1 MEQPKP
7 ENIDQYIANFPIE
20 TQKLLQQIRET
31 IHKAIPEAKEVISY
45 GMPAFKQNTVLVYFA
60 GYAKHIGFYPTGSGI
75 EAFKEEFAQYKWSKG
90 AVQFPLDKP
99 LPLDLITR
107 ITKFKAERDLE
118 KVKNKKSK

>member
-20 TQKLLQQIRET
+20 TQKLLHQIRET
-31 IHKAIPEAKEVISY
+31 IHKAVPEANEVISY
-45 GMPAFKQNTVLVYFA
+45 GMPAFKQNSVLVYFA

-75 EAFKEEFAQYKWSKG
+75 EAFKEEFTQYKWSKG
-90 AVQFPLDKP
+90 AVQFPLNKP

-107 ITKFKAERDLE
+107 IAKFKAERDSE
-118 KVKNKKSK
+118 KIKKKKL

>member
-31 IHKAIPEAKEVISY
+31 IHKAVPKANEVISY
-45 GMPAFKQNTVLVYFA
+45 GMPAFKQNSVLVYFA

-75 EAFKEEFAQYKWSKG
+75 EAFKEEFTQYKWSKG
-90 AVQFPLDKP
+90 AVQFPLNKP

-107 ITKFKAERDLE
+107 ITKFKAERDSE
-118 KVKNKKSK
+118 KVKKKKS